1 MANVTAASIKI
12 ENQDVFFD
20 EDVIANSLRITG
32 ASNEAASN
40 EMAAS
45 YAAGSI
51 YTDSNWGM
59 ILRAKTT
66 NPGSA
71 DFLLSDS
78 ADRHLMK
85 IQRNSG
91 AAVTLAVN
99 GTAPTAWANNWTAI
113 HFGDQGSLANYP
125 DVGSYW
131 MQNIYYN
138 GTSFK
143 YIESDFG
150 IIVDTGSGCF
160 RIRRAASG
168 TAGDTANVLNSMFID
183 TAGKMG
189 LGLTN
194 PSTQLHLSSSAPD
207 ITYTDTDGGDVY
219 VAGNN
224 GGQFRI
230 RNTTDS
236 RTDFNIDGAGNVGI
250 GTAAPQKTL
259 HVHEATSSTSN
270 YIRLSNDATGSGA
283 NDGTD
288 FGLGT
293 SGNVVIWNKE
303 NTAFHL
309 ATNNTERLHVT
320 ATGRVGIGTTNPGTL
335 FHVHGGSGTGV
346 MYISTDSAPTGSIYS
361 GLWLTTGYSGGSSDW
376 AGLIFDRG
384 NDNLLRL
391 VNAGSSDSTLG
402 VIIDAA
408 GQVGIGIT
416 PAAKLNV
423 SPGVLRLNSQTGG
436 TGTVEGGEIQFN
448 RGSDNTPFWHLDVY
462 GTATDD
468 STPMMRWH
476 HSGASR
482 LQLDSSGYLTTPA
495 IGSPLSSR
503 ASDSVIVYRK
513 DFEEYLVDPSG
524 NANFTCLAKFRVPR
538 AGTLRVKFQAY
549 IQAGSY
555 WWAYRLVKNA
565 TAGIREQIT
574 DGTVLVNGGYRQVS
588 SGSSSVHA
596 YRNFSND
603 VTGLAPGDTVS
614 IALVSSDNTNP
625 VGTAVNGSGSQKLY
639 LKDVR
644 VYGTTN
650 ESAFM
655 TSAGHWNQDF
665 VVSGEMDTGNT
676 IARMA
681 LFEGTDPHQAA
692 GVNHGVGFVF
702 NGGKS
707 DNSAWTTGGG
717 GVSANNWG
725 IVGYSNSADGVW
737 ALQGDRGGTW
747 ITAKSLKVGASA
759 GSPSAKVQI
768 QDTAS
773 GTWLAMGVDLPGSG
787 ATSYEGGMR
796 IYSSSGTDDRSWAM
810 WADAHNPRAFRIE
823 YSAARSRNF
832 GDTGNGVI
840 PVATFE
846 YTGKVG
852 IGGETTPVRPLEVP
866 MGGANTPAIN
876 IIGSTHS
883 SYTNRA
889 TISFNYGDSGNA
901 GYIMGKGLGD
911 DTQDFYLYDI
921 PNNFPVFYANST
933 GDVGIGTT
941 APTHTNNY
949 RFLQVHHATN
959 GGGILFSDGSKVRS
973 AIYNGDNIVFWD
985 VPSDGYID
993 IRFSGSA
1000 LPSGTTEFRFEADGD
1015 FHADG
1020 NIVAYSGTTASD
1032 IALKKNVTVID
1043 HALDKVSQLKGVLFD
1058 WKREE
1063 KGSSAGVIAQDVEK
1077 VLPSLVTN
1085 VDNLTDDSSHKGVN
1099 YNGIIGLLVESI
1111 KELKKEI
1118 EELKND

>member
-168 TAGDTANVLNSMFID
+168 TAGDSATILNSMFID

-194 PSTQLHLSSSAPD
+194 PSTQLHLSSNAPD

-320 ATGRVGIGTTNPGTL
+320 ATGRVGIGTTDPGTL
-335 FHVHGGSGTGV
+335 FHVHGGSGTGA

-423 SPGVLRLNSQTGG
+423 SPGTLRLNSQTGG

-476 HSGASR
+476 HSGAAR

-513 DFEEYLVDPSG
+513 DFEEYVEDSASA
-524 NANFTCLAKFRVPR
+524 ANFWCLAKFRVPR

-549 IQAGSY
+549 IESGPN
-555 WWAYRLVKNA
+555 WWAYRIVKNA
-565 TAGIREQIT
+565 TAGIREEIT
-574 DGTVLVNGGYRQVS
+574 NGTVLINGGYRGVA
-588 SGSSSVHA
+588 SGSNSVHA
-596 YRNFSND
+596 YRYFSND

-614 IALVSSDNTNP
+614 IGLVSSDNTNP
-625 VGTAVNGSGSQKLY
+625 VGTAVNGSGSQNLY

-692 GVNHGVGFVF
+692 GVNYGVGFVF

-717 GVSANNWG
+717 GVNANNWG

-747 ITAKSLKVGASA
+747 ITAKSLRVGDSA
-759 GSPSAKVQI
+759 GSPSAKLQVV
-768 QDTAS
+768 DNS
-773 GTWLAMGVDLPGSG
+773 GGVWAAIGPTTIDG
-787 ATSYEGGMR
+787 TTREGG
-796 IYSSSGTDDRSWAM
+796 IQLNVTGGSTDRSWGI
-810 WADAHNPRAFRIE
+810 WGDANNPRALR
-823 YSAARSRNF
+823 
-832 GDTGNGVI
+832 
-840 PVATFE
+840 FE
-846 YTGKVG
+846 Y
-852 IGGETTPVRPLEVP
+852 L
-866 MGGANTPAIN
+866 GA
-876 IIGSTHS
+876 
-883 SYTNRA
+883 RA
-889 TISFNYGDSGNA
+889 TAFGSGTEVLRLDYQGAVTVPGGVDKIRSSSNNTNADQYIAFLDNADTNAQQVLYDTSLTYNPVTNGLKTA
-901 GYIMGKGLGD
+901 GYISVGSSKGVYLDGGS
-911 DTQDFYLYDI
+911 DTYIRESGNFNEIDFYCGGQIDFRMQ
-921 PNNFPVFYANST
+921 NNGN
-933 GDVGIGTT
+933 
-941 APTHTNNY
+941 
-949 RFLQVHHATN
+949 
-959 GGGILFSDGSKVRS
+959 
-973 AIYNGDNIVFWD
+973 
-985 VPSDGYID
+985 
-993 IRFSGSA
+993 
-1000 LPSGTTEFRFEADGD
+1000 

-1020 NIVAYSGTTASD
+1020 NIVAYSGTTSSD

-1077 VLPSLVTN
+1077 VLPSLVTEI
-1085 VDNLTDDSSHKGVN
+1085 DSLKDDSSHKGVN